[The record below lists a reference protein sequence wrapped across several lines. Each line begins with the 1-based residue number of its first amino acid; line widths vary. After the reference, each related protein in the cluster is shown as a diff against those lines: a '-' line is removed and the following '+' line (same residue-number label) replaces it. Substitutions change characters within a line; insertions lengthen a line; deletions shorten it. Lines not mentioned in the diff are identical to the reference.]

1 MKLSDTQTELSR
13 VETIARTSEINLS
26 LQSAQFKR
34 ELAKL
39 QDKLVELESRRL
51 EDALVDLEEKNN
63 EMEKL
68 LRAKCAE
75 IEENDDR
82 ALEYVTSGST
92 LNSDKF
98 NTFLGC

>member
-75 IEENDDR
+75 IEGNDDR

-92 LNSDKF
+92 LNKF